1 MFIPFSS
8 VISRN
13 LTHLNLPAP
22 ACAVHLR
29 RTEMFMGTIYN
40 SIDLKNRM
48 IVPSRFRNELG
59 RSCVLTRGLD
69 RCLYIYTME
78 DWQKQMEKID
88 KLPESDP
95 KVRAFIRHYLGNA
108 AECEFDKQGRIVIP
122 QELKSYAGVEKELVT
137 IGARSKIEV
146 WAREVWEDPLNDS
159 KMETE
164 GFGEALREYGF

>member
-1 MFIPFSS
+1 
-8 VISRN
+8 
-13 LTHLNLPAP
+13 
-22 ACAVHLR
+22 
-29 RTEMFMGTIYN
+29 MFMGTTYN
-40 SIDLKNRM
+40 SIDDKNRM

-59 RSCVLTRGLD
+59 KSCVLTKGLD

-95 KVRAFIRHYLGNA
+95 NVRKFIRHYLGNA

-137 IGARSKIEV
+137 VGARSKIEV
-146 WAREVWEDPLNDS
+146 WSRAVWENLLNDS
-159 KMETE
+159 TE
-164 GFGEALREYGF
+164 DPTNPGDALQAYNF

>member
-1 MFIPFSS
+1 
-8 VISRN
+8 
-13 LTHLNLPAP
+13 
-22 ACAVHLR
+22 
-29 RTEMFMGTIYN
+29 MFMGTTYN
-40 SIDLKNRM
+40 SIDDKNRM

-59 RSCVLTRGLD
+59 KSCVLTKGLD

-95 KVRAFIRHYLGNA
+95 NVRKFIRHYLGNA

-137 IGARSKIEV
+137 VGARSKIEV
-146 WAREVWEDPLNDS
+146 WSRAVWENLLNVSTEDPTNPGD
-159 KMETE
+159 
-164 GFGEALREYGF
+164 ALQAYNF

>member
-1 MFIPFSS
+1 
-8 VISRN
+8 
-13 LTHLNLPAP
+13 
-22 ACAVHLR
+22 
-29 RTEMFMGTIYN
+29 MFMGTTYN
-40 SIDLKNRM
+40 SIDDKNRM

-59 RSCVLTRGLD
+59 KSCVLTKGLD

-95 KVRAFIRHYLGNA
+95 KVRTFIRHYLGNA

-137 IGARSKIEV
+137 IGAKSKIEV
-146 WAREVWEDPLNDS
+146 WSKAVWEGLPIDS
-159 KMETE
+159 TE
-164 GFGEALREYGF
+164 DTSGCGDAMQAYSF